1 MFNAFRGTM
10 STLPFHR
17 LWMAGTVAAV
27 LALALW
33 MALTLRIPGAQ
44 AAVLAELTAS
54 NDGPTELGDS
64 TNFIATITG
73 GSASAYAWDFGD
85 GSSGTGI
92 TTSHTYT
99 ESGIYTATVVAT
111 TMTNSLSATTT
122 VFVGDAVVDVVNNRF
137 SPANVDIPQ
146 GGQVVWVLRQGFH
159 SVTADDGSFNQP
171 AGNDWPPFVH
181 TFTDTGTVDYH
192 CTVHANM
199 TGTVTVQSPVAG
211 LTATNDGPKEVNAPV
226 NFTATITGGTSVS
239 YTWDFGDGGVGSGI
253 TTTHSYTESGVYTA
267 TVVAANATNSLS
279 ATTKVFVGDA
289 VVDVVNNRFSP
300 RDVTIPVGGNV
311 VWVLQEGFHSVTA
324 DDGSFDQPAGNDW
337 PPFIHPFD
345 SVGITPYHCTVHGAS
360 GGVGMSGSVIVTDA
374 GDEFTGMLL
383 PDIRKNL
390 IAARSSQR

>member
-1 MFNAFRGTM
+1 MFNAFRGTI

-64 TNFIATITG
+64 TNFTATITG

-137 SPANVDIPQ
+137 SP
-146 GGQVVWVLRQGFH
+146 
-159 SVTADDGSFNQP
+159 
-171 AGNDWPPFVH
+171 
-181 TFTDTGTVDYH
+181 
-192 CTVHANM
+192 
-199 TGTVTVQSPVAG
+199 
-211 LTATNDGPKEVNAPV
+211 
-226 NFTATITGGTSVS
+226 
-239 YTWDFGDGGVGSGI
+239 
-253 TTTHSYTESGVYTA
+253 
-267 TVVAANATNSLS
+267 
-279 ATTKVFVGDA
+279 
-289 VVDVVNNRFSP
+289 

-345 SVGITPYHCTVHGAS
+345 SVGITLYHCTVHGAS
-360 GGVGMSGSVIVTDA
+360 GGVGMSGSVIVTDE